1 MVALTPIVTLCCTLQ
16 QLQLEGSHMFG
27 RSAGT
32 NPWPPSTSRHSAGGE
47 GKKNDT
53 AACPV
58 ILQGKHWRRPKASI
72 ISYPGSY

>member
-47 GKKNDT
+47 GGMIQQ
-53 AACPV
+53 CPV
-58 ILQGKHWRRPKASI
+58 ILQGKHWRRPIASI